1 MHVAPEVPPE
11 SLAAFAPPRILS
23 QSTKAVGGVH
33 VCCYNRSTVKLS
45 KQQSYSQLGI
55 DITSGLGACH
65 PAADNVNQ
73 PISVTPVA
81 MKLQKL
87 MPAILL
93 QVIH

>member
-45 KQQSYSQLGI
+45 KQQSYLQPGT
-55 DITSGLGACH
+55 DITSGACH